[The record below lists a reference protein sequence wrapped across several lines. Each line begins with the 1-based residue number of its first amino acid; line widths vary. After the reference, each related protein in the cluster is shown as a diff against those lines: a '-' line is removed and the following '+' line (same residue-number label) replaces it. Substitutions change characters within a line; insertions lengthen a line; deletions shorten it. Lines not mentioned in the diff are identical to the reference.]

1 MEQIRNEQSL
11 AKRLPI
17 RHRYKSSHQSRQTHR
32 QHHDYVQHSEY
43 PISFA
48 TPQSGI
54 DDGSDSDFL
63 YYNSLAVIEN
73 QSIPSQVREANSNVK
88 ED

>member
-1 MEQIRNEQSL
+1 M
-11 AKRLPI
+11 
-17 RHRYKSSHQSRQTHR
+17 SSTLN
-32 QHHDYVQHSEY
+32 
-43 PISFA
+43 
-48 TPQSGI
+48 TPYHLLHLNDD
-54 DDGSDSDFL
+54 DDGSESDFL